1 MPSVCIS
8 NCNDPLKNYRC
19 QDVGKFTV
27 VNYKKQLFIPC
38 EEFGQYLHQGE
49 CECFVV
55 TVIFCRSWA
64 NKGSIGFAI
73 ASKFSMMFPKERWQN
88 KF

>member
-38 EEFGQYLHQGE
+38 EEFGQYLH
-49 CECFVV
+49 
-55 TVIFCRSWA
+55 
-64 NKGSIGFAI
+64 
-73 ASKFSMMFPKERWQN
+73 
-88 KF
+88 